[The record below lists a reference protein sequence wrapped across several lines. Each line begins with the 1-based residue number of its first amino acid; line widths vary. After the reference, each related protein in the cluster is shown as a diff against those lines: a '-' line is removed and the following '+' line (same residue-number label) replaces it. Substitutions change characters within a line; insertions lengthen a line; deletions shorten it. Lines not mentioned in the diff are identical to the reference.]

1 MFNSPI
7 LSRSNKQQP
16 SVNMM
21 TTKHMLDEK
30 SKTIEQL
37 KTIIEELTLR
47 HERKER
53 ELLKRIGILF
63 NELQQNKKK
72 MAHLIYKNQQ
82 QKKIHSDTKSLQNFS
97 TQTDEN
103 NLPLICLNCSSQL
116 LDTSQCHDES
126 ITQLLS
132 QLQLHSQNKM
142 QEQQPK
148 YYTLQPEEDVEYIS
162 ATLQPTF
169 NQSLSSPAL
178 STTDRSSTRSS
189 YSRHHC
195 SISTTKHNESSS
207 SAYNTAESLP
217 SSTYS
222 DEIESLERVLN
233 AASTMYTTHDNL
245 QHTIK
250 LQEELFRQHLR
261 LRGITIEDDDT
272 KERESS
278 SSEHL
283 YDNIDGETSD
293 IEKKSSVSSRN
304 RIILNRQKQSHHNII
319 LSTDDDEQ
327 QQQQTQEKIKSS
339 KQAKVRFIDQYH
351 PIGKR
356 KHLKP
361 SSRTNLI
368 VKSTNTKRYYSNT
381 TSKNLQ
387 LPLSSNMLTVTIT

>member
-7 LSRSNKQQP
+7 LSRSNKQQQQQQQQQ
-16 SVNMM
+16 SSLNML
-21 TTKHMLDEK
+21 TTKHIIDEK

-37 KTIIEELTLR
+37 KIIIDELKLR

-53 ELLKRIGILF
+53 ELLKRIGILY
-63 NELQQNKKK
+63 NDLQQNKKK
-72 MAHLIYKNQQ
+72 MAHLIYKHQQ
-82 QKKIHSDTKSLQNFS
+82 QKKTNNDTKSLQDFS

-103 NLPLICLNCSSQL
+103 NLSLICINCSTQL
-116 LDTSQCHDES
+116 LDTSQCNDEH

-132 QLQLHSQNKM
+132 QLKLHSQNKI

-148 YYTLQPEEDVEYIS
+148 YYTLQPEEDIEYIS
-162 ATLQPTF
+162 TTSQPNL

-189 YSRHHC
+189 CSHHHC

-261 LRGITIEDDDT
+261 LRGITIDENHNEDN
-272 KERESS
+272 ESS

-283 YDNIDGETSD
+283 YDNIDDETSD
-293 IEKKSSVSSRN
+293 IEKQSKIYKN
-304 RIILNRQKQSHHNII
+304 RLIQYRQKKSKQNII

-327 QQQQTQEKIKSS
+327 QEKIKIL
-339 KQAKVRFIDQYH
+339 KQTKVRFIDQYH
-351 PIGKR
+351 QIGKR
-356 KHLKP
+356 RNLK
-361 SSRTNLI
+361 STSKTNLI
-368 VKSTNTKRYYSNT
+368 KSTNTKRYHSNPIH
-381 TSKNLQ
+381 KN

>member
-7 LSRSNKQQP
+7 LSRNNKQQ
-16 SVNMM
+16 SSINMM
-21 TTKHMLDEK
+21 TTKHIIDEK

-37 KTIIEELTLR
+37 KIIIDELKLR

-53 ELLKRIGILF
+53 ELLKRIGILY
-63 NELQQNKKK
+63 NDLQQNKKK
-72 MAHLIYKNQQ
+72 MAHLIYKHQQ
-82 QKKIHSDTKSLQNFS
+82 QKKTNNDVKSLQDFS
-97 TQTDEN
+97 SQTDEN
-103 NLPLICLNCSSQL
+103 NLSLICPHCSNQL
-116 LDTSQCHDES
+116 FDTSQCNDEN

-132 QLQLHSQNKM
+132 QLKLYSQNKI

-148 YYTLQPEEDVEYIS
+148 YYTLQPEEDIEYIS
-162 ATLQPTF
+162 ATPQPNL

-189 YSRHHC
+189 CSHHHC

-261 LRGITIEDDDT
+261 LRGITIDEDHNEDN
-272 KERESS
+272 ESS

-283 YDNIDGETSD
+283 YDNIDDETSD
-293 IEKKSSVSSRN
+293 IEKQSTAYKN
-304 RIILNRQKQSHHNII
+304 RLIQYRQKKSKQNMTF
-319 LSTDDDEQ
+319 STDDDEQ
-327 QQQQTQEKIKSS
+327 QEKIKIL
-339 KQAKVRFIDQYH
+339 KQTKVRFIDQYH

-356 KHLKP
+356 KNLK
-361 SSRTNLI
+361 STSRTNL
-368 VKSTNTKRYYSNT
+368 VRSTNTKRYHSNT
-381 TSKNLQ
+381 THKNLP